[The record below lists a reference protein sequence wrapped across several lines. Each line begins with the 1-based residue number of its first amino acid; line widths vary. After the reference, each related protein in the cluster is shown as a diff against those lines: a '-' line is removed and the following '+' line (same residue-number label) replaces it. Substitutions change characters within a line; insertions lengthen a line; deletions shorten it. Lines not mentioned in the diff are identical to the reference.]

1 MSTFHIILILNRT
14 LIKLNPC
21 VFLIFQDQISGTK
34 NIEDVGPEE
43 TETQETT
50 ECVTM
55 LDVLQDENDL
65 EEDAR

>member
-1 MSTFHIILILNRT
+1 MSIIILILNHT
-14 LIKLNPC
+14 LIKLNSC
-21 VFLIFQDQISGTK
+21 VFLIFFQAQNSGTTK
-34 NIEDVGPEE
+34 IEDVGPEE
-43 TETQETT
+43 TEPQEAT

>member
-1 MSTFHIILILNRT
+1 MNHT

-21 VFLIFQDQISGTK
+21 VFLIFFQDQSGTTK
-34 NIEDVGPEE
+34 IEDIGPEE
-43 TETQETT
+43 TEPQEAT

>member
-1 MSTFHIILILNRT
+1 MNHT

-21 VFLIFQDQISGTK
+21 VFLIFFQDQISGTTK
-34 NIEDVGPEE
+34 NKDVGPEE
-43 TETQETT
+43 IETQEAT